1 MKKLLF
7 VSMAFALSLFATT
20 QTNAQVKIGT
30 FDEEAIL
37 SLMPGIQKVDTLL
50 QKYVADSLKPEYEY
64 EIYQFQ
70 TKDSTFKRDSANM
83 NSSVKAIV
91 KKEIGQHLAKIQN
104 WQQYQQQMLQAKQQ
118 EYLRPYLEKIYAALQ
133 VVLQEQKYTHVFKK
147 DVFIY
152 ADKSDE
158 LMLRVIQKLKIPVP
172 RDVEEQIKALG
183 GATQSA
189 PAPAKA
195 PAKKG

>member
-1 MKKLLF
+1 
-7 VSMAFALSLFATT
+7 MAFALSLFVTT

-50 QKYVADSLKPEYEY
+50 QKYMADSLKPEYEY

-104 WQQYQQQMLQAKQQ
+104 WQQYQQQMLQGKQQ

-172 RDVEEQIKALG
+172 KDVEDQIKALG
-183 GATQSA
+183 GAA
-189 PAPAKA
+189 PATPAKA
-195 PAKKG
+195 PAKK

>member
-147 DVFIY
+147 EVFIY

>member
-104 WQQYQQQMLQAKQQ
+104 WQQYQQQMLQGKQQ
-118 EYLRPYLEKIYAALQ
+118 EFLRPYLEKIYAALQ

-183 GATQSA
+183 GATQGA

>member
-1 MKKLLF
+1 
-7 VSMAFALSLFATT
+7 MAFALSLFATT

>member
-183 GATQSA
+183 GAAQGA
-189 PAPAKA
+189 QAPAKA
-195 PAKKG
+195 TAKKG

>member
-118 EYLRPYLEKIYAALQ
+118 EFLRPYLEKIYAALQ

-158 LMLRVIQKLKIPVP
+158 LMLRVIQKLRIPVP

-183 GATQSA
+183 GAAQGA
-189 PAPAKA
+189 QAPAKA

>member
-1 MKKLLF
+1 
-7 VSMAFALSLFATT
+7 MAFALSLSATT

-183 GATQSA
+183 GAAQGA
-189 PAPAKA
+189 QAPAKA

>member
-70 TKDSTFKRDSANM
+70 TKDSTFKRDSDNM

-183 GATQSA
+183 GAAQGA
-189 PAPAKA
+189 QAPAKA

>member
-1 MKKLLF
+1 
-7 VSMAFALSLFATT
+7 MAFALSLFATT

-183 GATQSA
+183 GAAQGA
-189 PAPAKA
+189 QAPAKA

>member
-1 MKKLLF
+1 
-7 VSMAFALSLFATT
+7 
-20 QTNAQVKIGT
+20 
-30 FDEEAIL
+30 
-37 SLMPGIQKVDTLL
+37 
-50 QKYVADSLKPEYEY
+50 
-64 EIYQFQ
+64 
-70 TKDSTFKRDSANM
+70 
-83 NSSVKAIV
+83 
-91 KKEIGQHLAKIQN
+91 
-104 WQQYQQQMLQAKQQ
+104 MLQTKQQ
-118 EYLRPYLEKIYAALQ
+118 EYLKPYLEKIYAALQ

-183 GATQSA
+183 GAAQGA
-189 PAPAKA
+189 QAPAKA

>member
-7 VSMAFALSLFATT
+7 VSMAFALSLFVTT

-50 QKYVADSLKPEYEY
+50 QKYMADSLKPEYEY

-118 EYLRPYLEKIYAALQ
+118 EFLRPYLEKIYAALQ

-172 RDVEEQIKALG
+172 KDVEEQIKALG
-183 GATQSA
+183 GAA
-189 PAPAKA
+189 PATPAKA
-195 PAKKG
+195 PAKK

>member
-7 VSMAFALSLFATT
+7 VSMAFALSLFVTT

-50 QKYVADSLKPEYEY
+50 QKYMADSLKPEYEY

-118 EYLRPYLEKIYAALQ
+118 EFLRPYLEKIYAALQ

-172 RDVEEQIKALG
+172 KDVEDQINALG
-183 GATQSA
+183 GA
-189 PAPAKA
+189 APAKA
-195 PAKKG
+195 PAKK

>member
-183 GATQSA
+183 GATQGA

>member
-172 RDVEEQIKALG
+172 KDVEEQIKALG
-183 GATQSA
+183 GAA
-189 PAPAKA
+189 PATPAKA
-195 PAKKG
+195 PAKK

>member
-7 VSMAFALSLFATT
+7 VSMAFALSLFVTT

-50 QKYVADSLKPEYEY
+50 QKYMADSLKPEYEY

-104 WQQYQQQMLQAKQQ
+104 WQQYQQQMLQGKQQ

-172 RDVEEQIKALG
+172 KDVEDQIKALG
-183 GATQSA
+183 GAA
-189 PAPAKA
+189 PATPAKA
-195 PAKKG
+195 PAKK

>member
-183 GATQSA
+183 GAAQGA
-189 PAPAKA
+189 QAPAKA

>member
-7 VSMAFALSLFATT
+7 VSMAFALSLFVTT

-50 QKYVADSLKPEYEY
+50 QKYMADSLKPEYEY

-104 WQQYQQQMLQAKQQ
+104 WQQYQQQMLQGKQQ

-172 RDVEEQIKALG
+172 KDVEDQINALG
-183 GATQSA
+183 GA
-189 PAPAKA
+189 APAKA
-195 PAKKG
+195 PAKK

>member
-7 VSMAFALSLFATT
+7 VSMAFALSLSATT

-183 GATQSA
+183 GAAQGA
-189 PAPAKA
+189 QAPAKA

>member
-1 MKKLLF
+1 
-7 VSMAFALSLFATT
+7 MAFALSLFATT

-70 TKDSTFKRDSANM
+70 TKDSTFKRDSDNM

-183 GATQSA
+183 GAAQGA
-189 PAPAKA
+189 QAPAKA